1 MSDLSQTEK
10 SESILQNIN
19 LILIGVKNQRVLNFS
34 YSAKVTEINSAEELP
49 LQNQNLTEKYC
60 SVSIPDFIVFDS
72 IKKSEIEKIREN
84 DLFVSVPILIIQNDF
99 EDKSLFDEIS
109 ETPRLL
115 VCNTC
120 VVNSEVFQKHLLA
133 LAEKKK
139 KILSSR
145 TGVIVKYTIFFINTG
160 IQKQLTRG
168 KLAEKAGVTEDYLTR
183 IFHEE
188 MGVPLWDYLNLIRM
202 DSAKK
207 LLLQTDDSI
216 YLIAEKS
223 GFPDAAY
230 FNRVFHKQF
239 GMTPGAFRKAGIP
252 S

>member
-1 MSDLSQTEK
+1 MSDLKQKEK

-19 LILIGVKNQRVLNFS
+19 LLLIGVNNQRVLNFTS
-34 YSAKVTEINSAEELP
+34 CANVTKIDSVEELP
-49 LQNQNLTEKYC
+49 VLHQNGTEKNC
-60 SVSIPDFIVFDS
+60 FVSIPDFIIFDS

-133 LAEKKK
+133 LAEKKE

-188 MGVPLWDYLNLIRM
+188 MGVQLWDYLNLIRM

-239 GMTPGAFRKAGIP
+239 DMTPGAFRKAGIP